1 MRKVDILSLSPA
13 THRVLRDMNEVM
25 VLNVI
30 RERQPVSRIEI
41 AELIGLEGSTVSK
54 IVARLLE
61 SQLIYEEGLGEASP
75 QGGRKKRFL
84 HINPHKTCAVGIDM
98 HPSGYTVAVSD
109 FNGKILHCEEL
120 PAFRDPLEA
129 VVSVAR
135 CVRVLTKQCSGENIG
150 GIGVSLVGLI
160 DPREGR
166 VLAGE
171 GLGWGPDVPVGAML
185 EKELNLD
192 LPIYYENSAWLCALA
207 EIWFGKHSRPPRNL
221 VFLDVG
227 EGIGGGIV
235 IRGQL
240 YHGSLN
246 GAGEFGHIPLNPE
259 GPACSCGAQGC
270 LEAYAA
276 EPATVQRYH
285 RIRRS
290 RRQGPEDAKIPSTVD
305 EIVRLAAEGETE
317 AMETLRQ
324 TAAYLGRGLVPVVY
338 SINPEVIVLGGPIIR
353 AWDTIQPVIRRELSA
368 RTSSY
373 YLEHLTITP
382 TTLAARPSLV
392 GAIALVLARTFAVP
406 SVGGSDEIDSFPR
419 QGVVEPCN
427 AIE

>member
-1 MRKVDILSLSPA
+1 
-13 THRVLRDMNEVM
+13 
-25 VLNVI
+25 
-30 RERQPVSRIEI
+30 VSRIET

-61 SQLIYEEGLGEASP
+61 DQLIYEEGLGEASP

-84 HINPHKTCAVGIDM
+84 HINPRKTCAVGIDL
-98 HPSGYTVAVSD
+98 HPGGCSVAVSD
-109 FNGKILHCEEL
+109 FNGKILHSEEL
-120 PAFRDPLEA
+120 PASENPREA
-129 VVSVAR
+129 VASIAR
-135 CVRVLTKQCSGENIG
+135 CVRNLTKQCSGENIG

-185 EKELNLD
+185 EKELSLE

-207 EIWFGKHSRPPRNL
+207 EIWFGKHTRPPRNL

-259 GPACSCGAQGC
+259 GPVCSCGAQGC

-276 EPATVQRYH
+276 EPATVQRYD

-290 RRQGPEDAKIPSTVD
+290 RRQDPEHTKEPSSVN
-305 EIVRLAAEGETE
+305 EIVRLAAGGETD
-317 AMETLRQ
+317 AVETLKQ
-324 TAAYLGRGLVPVVY
+324 TAAYLGRGLVSVVY
-338 SINPEVIVLGGPIIR
+338 SINPEVIVLGGPIVR
-353 AWDTIQPVIRRELSA
+353 AWDTIQPVIQRELSA
-368 RTSSY
+368 RISSY

-382 TTLAARPSLV
+382 TTLSARPSLV

-406 SVGGSDEIDSFPR
+406 SVGGSDETERFPR
-419 QGVVEPCN
+419 QGAAESCDT
-427 AIE
+427 IGR